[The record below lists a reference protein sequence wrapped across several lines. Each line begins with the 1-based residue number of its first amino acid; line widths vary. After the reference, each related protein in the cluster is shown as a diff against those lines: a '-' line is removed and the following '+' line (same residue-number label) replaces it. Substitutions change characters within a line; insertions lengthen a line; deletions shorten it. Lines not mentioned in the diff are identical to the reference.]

1 MQVAGRQTGKISC
14 SRAGVLV
21 HYKVRPIACF
31 MLRCFVCQV
40 INTERLRTCVS
51 LAGRHLC

>member
-40 INTERLRTCVS
+40 INTERLRT
-51 LAGRHLC
+51 